1 MASMTQVRNHTR
13 RRQWIAALGW
23 ALGSWLSQASG
34 HAPSPGTQEAGLLR
48 FPTIHHD
55 RVVFTHAGDLYTV
68 PVEGGIARRLTSHP
82 GQEIFA
88 RFSPDGRWLA
98 FTGQY
103 DGNTEVY
110 VMPAGGG
117 EPRRL
122 TVTATLGRDEVSDR
136 MGPNNI
142 VMGWRDAQRVVF
154 RCRWREW
161 NPFKGQLWTV
171 GLEGGLPK
179 RLPLAAAGWCSFSP
193 DRKRMAFNRVFREFR
208 TWKRYRGGQA
218 DDVWVLDLEKET
230 VERLVE
236 NPAQDVFPMWHG
248 DRVYFLSDRG
258 EYQRM
263 NVWVKELGTGAE
275 RQVTHFQEF
284 DVKFPSLGPEAIVF
298 ENGGRLY
305 RLELAT
311 EQVRPIPVRLEEDFP
326 VARPAWRPLEEWLT
340 DWALGP
346 DGTRAVLTARGD
358 LFTVPAKEGSIRNL
372 TQTPGVHERDAVW
385 SPDGRWV
392 AYVSDAS
399 GEDEIYL
406 RPADGSGEERQL
418 THGADTY
425 KYGPKWS
432 PDSKKLAWTDK
443 KNRLWCVE
451 IAGGAMRLVDR
462 SEAWEIHDFAW
473 SPDSRWLAYVR
484 PEPRRFADLF
494 LFCLEDSRKVRVT
507 EGWFEVSDPAF
518 SRDGKYL
525 LFVSERTFNPV
536 YSRTEWNH
544 AYRDMERVYL
554 ALLAADTP
562 SPLAPRSDEV
572 KVKQPEP
579 KELPDLQTQAN
590 REATTHAA
598 AADKKD
604 EPEAANSA
612 DHTGEDPAQ
621 PTQVCVEAEGLA
633 DRVIAIPGPGS
644 EYADP
649 QCLNHKVYFRR
660 KKELVMYDLQK
671 RKETVLGE
679 FDGYEISA
687 DGKKM
692 LLRKGKRLAIVDLPT
707 GKVDPSEHWLKLQ
720 ELHSWI
726 KPKAEWRQIYWEC
739 WRQMRDFVYDPGLHG
754 VDWPELGE
762 RYSRLLPWVHHR
774 ADLTYLIGELIGELN
789 LGHCYVGG
797 GDMPKAQRVQ
807 TGLLGAIFERDDS
820 GFFRIVEI
828 LPGRNWDEA
837 LRSPLRDPGVGAK
850 PGDYLVAIEGRRTD
864 ELKTPYEALI
874 GRGGELV
881 RLRLNDRPTLEGA
894 REVQVR
900 PITDEQ
906 PLYYLRWVLR
916 NLKRVE
922 EATEGRVGYLHI
934 PDMGVN
940 GLNQFAR
947 LYYPQ
952 LHKEALILDVRGN
965 GGGNVSPMIIERLR
979 REPVF
984 WTIARNGAVNVD
996 PSGTFLGPK
1005 VMLID
1010 KYSASDG
1017 DIVAWRFRHHRLGP
1031 LIGTRTWGGVVGI
1044 RGSLPMID
1052 GGYLMKPEFSRFDLG
1067 GKAWIMEGHGVEPD
1081 IEVENDPVREFR
1093 GIDDQLERAIQEAL
1107 QALEKQA
1114 PKIPEPP
1121 PYPIK
1126 ASRGTVASPPAQD
1139 DDR

>member
-1 MASMTQVRNHTR
+1 MK
-13 RRQWIAALGW
+13 LGW
-23 ALGSWLSQASG
+23 VRTIAWYGILGWGLVCGGWPGSAAEKG
-34 HAPSPGTQEAGLLR
+34 VSPAGDETGLLR
-48 FPTIHHD
+48 FPTIHRD
-55 RVVFTHAGDLYTV
+55 RVVFTHAGDLYVV
-68 PVEGGIARRLTSHP
+68 PVEGGVARRLTSHP

-110 VMPAGGG
+110 VMPAEGG

-122 TVTATLGRDEVSDR
+122 TVTATLGRDDVSDR

-142 VMGWRDAQRVVF
+142 VMAWRDERTIVF

-161 NPFKGQLWTV
+161 NSFKGQLWTV
-171 GLEGGLPK
+171 DLEGGLPG

-193 DRKRMAFNRVFREFR
+193 DGQRMAFNRVFREFR

-218 DDVWVLDLEKET
+218 DDLWVLDFATEK

-248 DRVYFLSDRG
+248 NRVYFLSDRG

-263 NVWVKELGTGAE
+263 NVWVKELDTGTE
-275 RQVTHFQEF
+275 RQVTRFREF

-305 RLELAT
+305 RLDLAN
-311 EQVRPIPVRLEEDFP
+311 EEVKRIPVRIQEDFP
-326 VARPAWRPLEEWLT
+326 VARPAWRAVGEWLT
-340 DWALGP
+340 DWSLGP
-346 DGTRAVLTARGD
+346 DGARAVLTARGD
-358 LFTVPAKEGSIRNL
+358 VFTAPAREGSIRNL

-392 AYVSDAS
+392 AYISDAS
-399 GEDEIYL
+399 GEDEIHL
-406 RPADGSGEERQL
+406 RPADGSGEDRQL
-418 THGADTY
+418 TKGGDTY

-432 PDSKKLAWTDK
+432 PDSRQLAWTDK
-443 KNRLWCVE
+443 KNRLWCVAVE
-451 IAGGAMRLVDR
+451 TGEMRLVDR

-494 LFCLEDSRKVRVT
+494 LFCLDDGRKVRVT

-525 LFVSERTFNPV
+525 LFVSRRNFHPT
-536 YSRTEWNH
+536 YSQTEWNH

-572 KVKQPEP
+572 KVKETPPEEQPDVEAAPDSKDRAQAEPAPTPEP
-579 KELPDLQTQAN
+579 SG
-590 REATTHAA
+590 
-598 AADKKD
+598 ADKTKGEAKKESAK
-604 EPEAANSA
+604 EPTVRV
-612 DHTGEDPAQ
+612 D
-621 PTQVCVEAEGLA
+621 AEGLA
-633 DRVIAIPGPGS
+633 DRVIAIPGPAS

-649 QCLNHKVYFRR
+649 QCLDGKVYYRR
-660 KKELVMYDLQK
+660 KGELAVYDLDK

-692 LLRKGKRLAIVDLPT
+692 LLRKGKRLAIVDLPS
-707 GKVDPSEHWLKLQ
+707 GKVDPSDHWLKLDG
-720 ELHSWI
+720 LRTWI
-726 KPKAEWRQIYWEC
+726 KPGEEWRQIYHEC

-754 VDWPELGE
+754 VDWPGLGE
-762 RYSRLLPWVHHR
+762 RYGRLLRWVHHR
-774 ADLTYLIGELIGELN
+774 ADLTYVIGELIGELN

-797 GDMPKAQRVQ
+797 GDMPKADRVQ
-807 TGLLGAIFERDDS
+807 TGLLGARFERDPS

-828 LPGRNWDEA
+828 LPGRNWDES
-837 LRSPLRDPGVGAK
+837 LRSPLREPGVGAK
-850 PGDYLVAIEGRRTD
+850 EGDYLVAIEGRRTD

-874 GRGGELV
+874 GRAGELV

-894 REVQVR
+894 REVLVR
-900 PITDEQ
+900 PIANEQ

-916 NLKRVE
+916 NLHRVE
-922 EATEGRVGYLHI
+922 QATDGRVGYVHI

-952 LHKEALILDVRGN
+952 LHKEALIVDVRGN

-984 WTIARNGAVNVD
+984 WTIARNGAVDID

-1010 KYSASDG
+1010 QYSASDG
-1017 DIVAWRFRHHRLGP
+1017 DIVAYRFRHHRLGP
-1031 LIGTRTWGGVVGI
+1031 LIGTRTWGGVVGM
-1044 RGSLPMID
+1044 RGSLPLMD

-1067 GKAWIMEGHGVEPD
+1067 AKVWIMEGHGVAPD
-1081 IEVENDPVREFR
+1081 IEVPNDPVREFH
-1093 GIDDQLERAIQEAL
+1093 GIDDQLERAIQETL
-1107 QALEKQA
+1107 KALEKEA
-1114 PKIPEPP
+1114 PKVPEPP

-1126 ASRGTVASPPAQD
+1126 ASRGTIAPPPGD